1 MSVSDIMAQVA
12 AGKLPI
18 AEATKMIEDM
28 GRNSAGL
35 TVKFNSSGGVFIK
48 HPSFV
53 AHSTKKEK
61 DYVAGLNMDKA
72 VAKALFAN
80 DAVLAEVTKAVKALL
95 V

>member
-1 MSVSDIMAQVA
+1 MTIADIMGQVA
-12 AGKLPI
+12 AGKLPMADGVKLI
-18 AEATKMIEDM
+18 EEMSTKA
-28 GRNSAGL
+28 AGL

-95 V
+95 A